1 MKKNR
6 KILSGLSF
14 KLDKL
19 FFRNLTL
26 LLSAVLIWTGVEHI
40 LSEYFIKYNIFRN
53 GFILIILGIILLFVF
68 DSEIEDEDKN
78 KKRISEKWF

>member
-6 KILSGLSF
+6 KVLSGLSF

-26 LLSAVLIWTGVEHI
+26 LLSAILMWTGVEHI
-40 LSEYFIKYNIFRN
+40 LSEYFIKYSVFRN
-53 GFILIILGIILLFVF
+53 SVIVIIVGIILLFVF
-68 DSEIEDEDKN
+68 DSEIEEEN
-78 KKRISEKWF
+78 GTKKRISEKWF